1 MTLSRRQFLSA
12 LVGVT
17 AAAVSLGPPVIYQM
31 FQRARRIPLPEAPPG
46 PLPDDTAAVLR
57 ALVEAL
63 FIAHPVDIERYL
75 RYYSF
80 HAEKIPGY
88 RQVYTQ
94 FAKELEWTA
103 RWIYR
108 RSFVECSKPERR
120 QVLQPWWSLPQ
131 SRQDEITAAIFRGTV
146 WMQNS
151 QYVLRET
158 LQLFMNTDAWIIVG
172 YEAWPG
178 MPRGLE
184 VYLQPP
190 AADSG

>member
-17 AAAVSLGPPVIYQM
+17 AAAVSLGAPVVYQTL
-31 FQRARRIPLPEAPPG
+31 QRARRIPLPEAPPG
-46 PLPDDTAAVLR
+46 PLPADTATVLR

-63 FIAHPVDIERYL
+63 FIAHPVDTERYL
-75 RYYSF
+75 RYYGF

-88 RQVYTQ
+88 RQVYIQ
-94 FAKELEWTA
+94 FAQELEWAA
-103 RWIYR
+103 RWLYR
-108 RSFVECSKPERR
+108 RPFVECSKLERR
-120 QVLQPWWSLPQ
+120 QVLRPWWSLPQ
-131 SRQDEITAAIFRGTV
+131 SRQDEIITAIFQGTA
-146 WMQNS
+146 WMQHA

-158 LQLFMNTDAWIIVG
+158 LQLFMNTDAWIMVG

-184 VYLQPP
+184 TYRQPP
-190 AADSG
+190 ATG